1 MRSRPVHTPMP
12 TAPRPSPLHSL
23 HRALL
28 YASLAGLALLLA
40 ACGPPSQVI
49 PVSTNPLGATVYA
62 DGDKACTTP
71 CKVRLA
77 KTSEH
82 LLTIVKPGYEQV
94 DLTITR
100 QYRPD
105 KALRGAVQ
113 DILTGSDPEE
123 VLGSA
128 AKRADE
134 QEKSGEAYDLV
145 PSIISITLKPL
156 NGN

>member
-1 MRSRPVHTPMP
+1 MRFPLFFLMP
-12 TAPRPSPLHSL
+12 
-23 HRALL
+23 
-28 YASLAGLALLLA
+28 LALLLA

-49 PVSTNPLGATVYA
+49 PISTNPLGATVYA
-62 DGDKACTTP
+62 DGDRACTTP

-105 KALRGAVQ
+105 KALREAAIQG
-113 DILTGSDPEE
+113 ILTGGEPEDI
-123 VLGSA
+123 LGAA
-128 AKRADE
+128 AKEADE

-145 PSIISITLKPL
+145 PSVISITLKSAKE
-156 NGN
+156 